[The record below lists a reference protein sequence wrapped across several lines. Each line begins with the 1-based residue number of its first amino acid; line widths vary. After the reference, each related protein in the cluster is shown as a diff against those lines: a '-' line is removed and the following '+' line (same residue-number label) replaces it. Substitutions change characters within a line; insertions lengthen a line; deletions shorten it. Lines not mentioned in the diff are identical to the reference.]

1 MILPVV
7 IVVLLVLGNRRRLM
21 GAHRPPWIIN
31 GIAGVTALIA
41 IGFTIVTVRG
51 LFGG

>member
-1 MILPVV
+1 V
-7 IVVLLVLGNRRRLM
+7 IIVLLVLANRRRLM
-21 GAHRPPWIIN
+21 GAHRPPWIVN

-41 IGFTIVTVRG
+41 IAFTVITVRG